1 MENKP
6 TQSKSDLIWNVLS
19 FLVLAAIIGAGV
31 IFLTIFTNPNS
42 ALNPFP
48 PFTMPEVIVLP
59 TNRPTFPATW
69 TATYAPPTATAT
81 VAPPTVE
88 PLVISATPAEV
99 GTVAPTTT
107 SRPPADGFAFALQT
121 DPAPI
126 SSVLYRPEW
135 GCEWLGVA
143 GNAVDLQNSPVKG
156 IRVQVGGFLGAAKI
170 DLLSLTGTA
179 LQYGQAGYEFTLA
192 EKPIAS
198 NDKLWVQLLDQ
209 SDLPLSDKVYFDT
222 FASCDQNLIIINF
235 KQVRK

>member
-1 MENKP
+1 MENKT
-6 TQSKSDLIWNVLS
+6 TQVKSDLLWNVLS
-19 FLVLAAIIGAGV
+19 FLVLAAIIAAGV
-31 IFLTIFTNPNS
+31 IFLMIFTNPNS
-42 ALNPFP
+42 TLNPFP
-48 PFTMPEVIVLP
+48 PFSMPEAIVLP

-69 TATYAPPTATAT
+69 TATIAPPTAT
-81 VAPPTVE
+81 VAVPTAEV
-88 PLVISATPAEV
+88 PVVSATPVEA
-99 GTVAPTTT
+99 GTPAPTTT
-107 SRPPADGFAFALQT
+107 ARPATGGFAFGLQT
-121 DPAPI
+121 DPASI

-135 GCEWLGVA
+135 GCEWMGLA

-156 IRVQVGGFLGAAKI
+156 IRVQVGGFLGANKV

-198 NDKLWVQLLDQ
+198 TGKLWVQLLDQ

-222 FASCDQNLIIINF
+222 FASCEQNLIIINF